1 MAAASGDDAIV
12 IGRLHHIVLDC
23 PDPMALAAFY
33 AELLGWQVTH
43 TSGDWAVVAPSH
55 DHSGLAM
62 QLAPDHQPPVWG
74 DAGRPQQVH
83 VDVMVDDRSAAHEQV
98 LALGARRLTPAGAS
112 GDVYADPA
120 GHPFCLIDVPWW
132 APPVHGTA
140 LQPHHG
146 DVKS

>member
-1 MAAASGDDAIV
+1 MAAATGENDTV

-23 PDPMALAAFY
+23 PDPAALAVFY
-33 AELLGWQVTH
+33 AELLGWQVTY
-43 TSGDWAVVAPSH
+43 TSDDWVVVAPSH
-55 DHSGLAM
+55 DHSGIAL

-98 LALGARRLTPAGAS
+98 LALGARRLTPEGTP

-120 GHPFCLIDVPWW
+120 GHPFCLIDIPSW
-132 APPVHGTA
+132 APPVHGRA
-140 LQPHHG
+140 PQCPPR
-146 DVKS
+146 VR